1 MPPQLTDS
9 TEKAISEVVAKTQ
22 EFLHPNPATRAKLAA
37 SASLYKLRG
46 QSSSKKYP
54 HPEINLANVMQT
66 SGDDL
71 VGEEGEDSTFGA
83 ALIDFA
89 QSMRD
94 LADVKDELVCVWC
107 VWCVCMV

>member
-1 MPPQLTDS
+1 M
-9 TEKAISEVVAKTQ
+9 
-22 EFLHPNPATRAKLAA
+22 
-37 SASLYKLRG
+37 
-46 QSSSKKYP
+46 
-54 HPEINLANVMQT
+54 MQT

-94 LADVKDELVCVWC
+94 LADVKDELVCVCVCVVCVVCGGVWWCVVCVVCVYGVMC
-107 VWCVCMV
+107 VWCDVCGV